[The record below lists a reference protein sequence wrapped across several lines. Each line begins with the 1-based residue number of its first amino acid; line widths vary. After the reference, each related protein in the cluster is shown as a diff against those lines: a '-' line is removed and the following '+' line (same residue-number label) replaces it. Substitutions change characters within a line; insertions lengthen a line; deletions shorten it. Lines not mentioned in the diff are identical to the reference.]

1 MINTGFIY
9 SALLRIFAA
18 LFFNNF
24 NQMEITGRIIQLLPL
39 QTGQGKNGVWKK
51 QDFVIETDGQY
62 PKKVCISAWG
72 DKISENVLVEGKE
85 VTVSFDIE
93 SREFNGRW
101 YTDVKA
107 WKVEEGGGSTET
119 PYFAAST
126 PSASTPAAN
135 KTVAPDFLVS
145 AEDGKDDLPF

>member
-1 MINTGFIY
+1 
-9 SALLRIFAA
+9 
-18 LFFNNF
+18 
-24 NQMEITGRIIQLLPL
+24 MEITGRIIQLLPL

-72 DKISENVLVEGKE
+72 DKVSENVLVVGKE
-85 VTVSFDIE
+85 VNVFFDIE

-101 YTDVKA
+101 YTDVRA
-107 WKVEEGGGSTET
+107 WKVEEGGGSAET
-119 PYFAAST
+119 PYFAPAS
-126 PSASTPAAN
+126 PAASTPAAN
-135 KTVAPDFLVS
+135 KAVAPDFLVS